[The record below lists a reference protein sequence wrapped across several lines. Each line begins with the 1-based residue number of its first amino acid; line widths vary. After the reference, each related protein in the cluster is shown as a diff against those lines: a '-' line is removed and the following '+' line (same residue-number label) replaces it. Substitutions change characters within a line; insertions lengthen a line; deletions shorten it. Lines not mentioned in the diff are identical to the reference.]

1 MTVEKFVK
9 GYKKLTGDTAKKS
22 YFKDLHIKSYIPFT
36 EKLAKAK
43 NIAKVTTHQYD
54 KDGNN
59 TGKIQVNSSFRYVLF
74 TLNLIDMYTDID
86 VNFQQ
91 PATEYDLLA
100 ESGLFKEILSQLPED
115 EVSDFKTLLD
125 MSVDDIMTNE
135 LSMQSFI
142 ASQVKRFGTLANI
155 TISPVLEKVGN
166 ELTNLDDEHLQKLDN
181 IIGKFINIAKVVK

>member
-9 GYKKLTGDTAKKS
+9 GYKKLTGDASKKS
-22 YFKDLHIKSYIPFT
+22 YFKDLHIKGYIPFT

-100 ESGLFKEILSQLPED
+100 ESELFKEILSQLPED

-142 ASQVKRFGTLANI
+142 ANQVERFGTFANI
-155 TISPVLEKVGN
+155 TINPVLDRVGN

>member
-1 MTVEKFVK
+1 
-9 GYKKLTGDTAKKS
+9 
-22 YFKDLHIKSYIPFT
+22 
-36 EKLAKAK
+36 
-43 NIAKVTTHQYD
+43 
-54 KDGNN
+54 
-59 TGKIQVNSSFRYVLF
+59 
-74 TLNLIDMYTDID
+74 
-86 VNFQQ
+86 
-91 PATEYDLLA
+91 
-100 ESGLFKEILSQLPED
+100 
-115 EVSDFKTLLD
+115 